1 MWTHDVNKES
11 KAENEPLKK
20 SHGFLDTLGT
30 QQATP
35 KCSFCVKC
43 SIC

>member
-1 MWTHDVNKES
+1 MWIHDVNKEES
-11 KAENEPLKK
+11 KVEKEPVKK

-35 KCSFCVKC
+35 SAAFCVK
-43 SIC
+43 

>member
-11 KAENEPLKK
+11 KVEKEPVKK

-35 KCSFCVKC
+35 SAAFV
-43 SIC
+43 